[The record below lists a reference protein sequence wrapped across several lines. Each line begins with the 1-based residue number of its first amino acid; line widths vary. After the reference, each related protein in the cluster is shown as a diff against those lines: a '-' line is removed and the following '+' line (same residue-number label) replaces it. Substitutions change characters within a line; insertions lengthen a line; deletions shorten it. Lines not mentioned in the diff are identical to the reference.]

1 MIPHA
6 PRKSPFAAHR
16 MRGLA
21 LVETALALPILL
33 LLWVTTLEVG
43 RAFVQYS
50 VLSHHVHASAR
61 YLAERAL
68 DGTTGVVNID
78 RVDPDA
84 KAAGETTT
92 IRELARRL
100 LVFGSPCGGGSGC
113 AGATEALPDLETATI
128 DLEVLGI
135 DVQAR
140 ARYEYQPLLIGALP
154 TWLGLSDAFH
164 FDVRVR
170 MRPL

>member
-1 MIPHA
+1 MSIQP
-6 PRKSPFAAHR
+6 PRR
-16 MRGLA
+16 RTRGLA
-21 LVETALALPILL
+21 LVETALALPLL
-33 LLWVTTLEVG
+33 LLFFVVTVEVG

-50 VLSHHVHASAR
+50 VLAHHVHAAAR

-68 DGTTGVVNID
+68 DGTTGVPDID
-78 RVDPDA
+78 RIDPDS
-84 KAAGETTT
+84 KAAGGETT

-100 LVFGSPCGGGSGC
+100 LVFGSPCGGGGLCTS
-113 AGATEALPDLETATI
+113 AAEVLPDLETSTI
-128 DLEVLGI
+128 DLEVVGV

-140 ARYEYQPLLIGALP
+140 ARYDYQPLLVGALP
-154 TWLGLSDAFH
+154 SWAGISDAFF

>member
-1 MIPHA
+1 MQIVRNQTRRA
-6 PRKSPFAAHR
+6 RARRS
-16 MRGLA
+16 RGLA
-21 LVETALALPILL
+21 LVETALALPLL
-33 LLWVTTLEVG
+33 LLFFVVTVEVG

-50 VLSHHVHASAR
+50 VLAHHVHAATR

-68 DGTTGVVNID
+68 DGTTGVPNID

-84 KAAGETTT
+84 QAAGSETT

-100 LVFGSPCGGGSGC
+100 LVFGSPCGGGALCTS
-113 AGATEALPDLETATI
+113 ATEALPDLAASTI
-128 DLEVLGI
+128 DLEVVGV

-140 ARYEYQPLLIGALP
+140 ARYDYQPLLVGALP
-154 TWLGLSDAFH
+154 RWIGISDAFF

>member
-1 MIPHA
+1 MSRHPYRSCDA
-6 PRKSPFAAHR
+6 RSRKA
-16 MRGLA
+16 RGLA
-21 LVETALALPILL
+21 LVETALALPLL
-33 LLWVTTLEVG
+33 LLLLVATVEVG

-50 VLSHHVHASAR
+50 VLAHHVHAAAR

-68 DGTTGVVNID
+68 DGTTGVPNID

-84 KAAGETTT
+84 QAAGEVTT

-100 LVFGSPCGGGSGC
+100 LVFGTPCAGGSTC
-113 AGATEALPDLETATI
+113 PSSAEVLPDLGAATI
-128 DLEVLGI
+128 DLEIVGI

-140 ARYEYQPLLIGALP
+140 ARYDYQPLLVGALP
-154 TWLGLSDAFH
+154 NWLGISDAFF